1 MLNIQ
6 ELYSF
11 DLGVEEIDTPFGN
24 KVRRKHKKDVSVIY
38 LSDLII
44 MIYRLVIFAINEYK
58 NKYLR
63 LKNYMNTLKILKVFE
78 QVSNVFEMI
87 ASI

>member
-1 MLNIQ
+1 MI

-11 DLGVEEIDTPFGN
+11 DLGVEEIETPFGN
-24 KVRRKHKKDVSVIY
+24 KVRCKHKKDASVIY
-38 LSDLII
+38 LLDQII

-58 NKYLR
+58 NIYLDFKK
-63 LKNYMNTLKILKVFE
+63 LYEYAKILKVFE
-78 QVSNVFEMI
+78 QVSNVFEVI